1 MRRFCEISVV
11 VLMLVCVWACKSW
24 SGYRVDDKEIACVG
38 KNCLYLSELSAAMPD
53 GVTETDSL
61 NFAKTFVS
69 KWIVGQ
75 LKQQEA
81 ELLFSESEDDIE
93 KMVEEYRR
101 SLLVHRLDR
110 HYLEAEP
117 CGEITDEDMMT
128 YYKENKS
135 NFRLSEPMVK
145 GEIVA
150 IGEDFR
156 RREQMIKWFDAP
168 QGEHRADFEELCRK
182 NNFTHLQFEEWTSFA
197 EFLSNL
203 PLLRTSRHEALLGK
217 RGVQTIHYDKTYF
230 YFRITDVLKEGD
242 TTPFGMAKEGIRQIL
257 VNRHQAEVVRRQEE
271 RMLKSALTS
280 GHARIHGEE
289 EQNEKGQE

>member
-1 MRRFCEISVV
+1 MRVFYQISIA
-11 VLMLVCVWACKSW
+11 LMSLLLIWGCNSMLGQKSEDEVIANVGSASLV
-24 SGYRVDDKEIACVG
+24 R
-38 KNCLYLSELSAAMPD
+38 SELAAAMPS
-53 GVTETDSL
+53 GVVAEDSI
-61 NFAKTFVS
+61 AYAERYIT
-69 KWIVGQ
+69 KWIVEQ
-75 LKQQEA
+75 LKQREA
-81 ELLFSESEDDIE
+81 EKLFSESEDDIE

-117 CGEITDEDMMT
+117 CGEINDEDMMT

-182 NNFTHLQFEEWTSFA
+182 NNFTHLQFEEWTPFA

-203 PLLRTSRHEALLGK
+203 PLLRTSRHESLLGR

-257 VNRHQAEVVRRQEE
+257 INRHQAEVVRRQEE
-271 RMLKSALTS
+271 QMLKSALTS
-280 GHARIHGEE
+280 GYARIHGEE